1 MIEINSLKT
10 LEYDK
15 ILQRVSAFAH
25 SQPTKEF
32 ILNILPST
40 DVEDVKYQLDL
51 TEQAD
56 IILHE
61 LTISPSIY
69 FDDMSDILQALD
81 KRATL
86 SIEDI
91 LKVAKLLHSS
101 SSIIKNFALAN
112 DDRLIDIKDIASV
125 LYQDKALED
134 NIKSSFLS
142 SNEVSDNASHS
153 LKEIRRSIRLVND
166 KIVQK
171 LGSYLTGNNSKYL
184 QDSIITVRND
194 RYVLPVKAEYKSHI
208 DGLVHDQSATKSTIY
223 IEPIAI
229 VNLNNELK
237 SLMLDENKEIENILR
252 TFSQDIADILLP
264 LTQTYDTCILLDSI
278 FAKAKYARSI
288 KAIRPNLSANGYI
301 NLKLGRHPLILPT
314 KVVPVS
320 IEIGKDFDTMVITGP
335 NTGGKTVLLKLVGLT
350 CLMGMTGLF
359 VPCQE
364 DSTIAVFDNIFCD
377 IGDNQSIEDN
387 LSTFSSHIVNI
398 IEITNK
404 ATHNCLCLLDELG
417 GGTNP
422 VEGSALAV
430 SIIEFLRA
438 KKCIIMTSSHYNE
451 LKEYAYATNG
461 VSVASMDFDPVTLMP
476 TYQLLIGISGSSKAL
491 EIAQSLG
498 LDMSIVNNAK
508 SKFDDEKISF
518 DRVIAS
524 AEKSRRDAEKLKEE
538 IALTH
543 NQIQLLKDENIKLNQ
558 TLVQKQQKLDEKLAK
573 NSKELLRDYIDEA
586 DELIEEIKDLVKSGD
601 EKALFEARKI
611 KKKLE
616 DKLYV
621 EESESEYE
629 KIAGDINVGDSIY
642 VSSLKTT
649 ACVTSINPKKKE
661 LTIKAGIIT
670 TNIKLKDAI
679 KIKLKDTK
687 KTIVVPKTK
696 RVLHND
702 DVKQEINLIGQRA
715 EEAIF
720 NLEKYLND
728 AIMHGYSEVRIVHG
742 KGSGILRKAVS
753 EYLKTCPCIS
763 TFRLGNYGEGDVGVT
778 IATFK
783 E

>member
-1 MIEINSLKT
+1 MIENKSLIT

-25 SQPTKEF
+25 SEPTKEF
-32 ILNILPST
+32 ILNITPST
-40 DVEDVKYQLDL
+40 DIKEAKYQLDL

-69 FDDMSDILQALD
+69 FDDMTEILQALD

-101 SSIIKNFALAN
+101 HSIIKNFALAN
-112 DDRLIDIKDIASV
+112 DDRLSDIKDIGSV
-125 LYQDKALED
+125 LYQDKSLED
-134 NIKSSFLS
+134 SISSSFLS
-142 SNEVSDNASHS
+142 NNEVSDNASYA
-153 LKEIRRSIRLVND
+153 LKDIRRSIRLIND

-171 LGSYLTGNNSKYL
+171 LGSYLSDGNSKYL

-194 RYVLPVKAEYKSHI
+194 RYVLPVKAEYRSHI
-208 DGLVHDQSATKSTIY
+208 EGLVHDQSATKSTIY

-237 SLMLDENKEIENILR
+237 GLMLDEEKEIENILR
-252 TFSQDIADILLP
+252 KFSQDIADILLP
-264 LTQTYDTCILLDSI
+264 LTQTYNTCIMLDSI
-278 FAKAKYARSI
+278 FAKAKYSRSI
-288 KAIRPNLSANGYI
+288 KATRPTLNSNGHI
-301 NLKLGRHPLILPT
+301 DIKNGRHPLISPT

-335 NTGGKTVLLKLVGLT
+335 NTGGKTVLLKLVGLV
-350 CLMGMTGLF
+350 CLMGMSGLF

-364 DSTIAVFDNIFCD
+364 GSLITVFDNVFCD

-398 IEITNK
+398 IDITNK

-438 KKCIIMTSSHYNE
+438 KKCVIMTSSHYNE
-451 LKEYAYATNG
+451 LKEYAYATAG
-461 VSVASMDFDPVTLMP
+461 VSVASMDFDPITLMP
-476 TYQLLIGISGSSKAL
+476 TYKLLVGISGSSKAL

-524 AEKSRRDAEKLKEE
+524 AEKSRRDAENIKEE
-538 IALTH
+538 IAKTH
-543 NQIQLLKDENIKLNQ
+543 AQIQLLKSENIKLNEE
-558 TLVQKQQKLDEKLAK
+558 LVLKQQKLDEKLAK
-573 NSKELLRDYIDEA
+573 NTKELLRDYTDEA
-586 DELIEEIKDLVKSGD
+586 DELIDEIKELVKLGD
-601 EKALFEARKI
+601 EQALFEARKI
-611 KKKLE
+611 KKKLTE
-616 DKLYV
+616 KLAV
-621 EESESEYE
+621 EESDKEYE
-629 KIAGDINVGDSIY
+629 KLDGEIKVGDNIY
-642 VSSLKTT
+642 VESLKTT
-649 ACVTSINPKKKE
+649 ANVLYVNPKKKE
-661 LTIKAGIIT
+661 LTIRAGIIT
-670 TNIKLKDAI
+670 TNVKLKDAV
-679 KIKLKDTK
+679 KIKLNATK
-687 KTIVVPKTK
+687 KAPNVAKTK
-696 RVLHND
+696 RILHND
-702 DVKQEINLIGQRA
+702 DVKQEINLIGQRV
-715 EEAIF
+715 EEALF

-728 AIMHGYSEVRIVHG
+728 AILHGYSEVRIVHG
-742 KGSGILRKAVS
+742 KGSGILRKAVAD
-753 EYLKTCPCIS
+753 YLKTSPYVS
-763 TFRLGNYGEGDVGVT
+763 TFRLGNFGEGDAGVT